1 MIKKGFYKKA
11 CKVAQNETIS
21 LKYVISTEEE
31 KKKEKRQEAWIH
43 TQLCWTTSWQI
54 QVLVLPYFIQKTT
67 PTNLFY
73 IGS

>member
-31 KKKEKRQEAWIH
+31 KKKKKGRRLEFIPSYVEPHPGRYRYLYYLTLYRKP
-43 TQLCWTTSWQI
+43 LLQI
-54 QVLVLPYFIQKTT
+54 SFI
-67 PTNLFY
+67 
-73 IGS
+73 